1 MAEREFEAELE
12 RMFNQPPI
20 FNGKDGFA
28 DNDAF
33 TRRVTSRLDKS
44 WRLRAVALA
53 AAGTV
58 GGLITLSQTIGSN
71 LSLRLTDATSP
82 SVSRVDGVYEQT
94 VTQLNTLSGI
104 DMSALGLSGNL
115 VAMIGIAL
123 LLGMAAMGMRLLDET

>member
-12 RMFNQPPI
+12 RMFNQPPA
-20 FNGKDGFA
+20 FV

-53 AAGTV
+53 TAGTV

-71 LSLRLTDATSP
+71 FSLRFSDATVP
-82 SVSRVDGVYEQT
+82 AVSRVDGAYQQAVGQFSS
-94 VTQLNTLSGI
+94 LGAFDLSAI
-104 DMSALGLSGNL
+104 GLSGNIIAMVG
-115 VAMIGIAL
+115 VAAI
-123 LLGMAAMGMRLLDET
+123 LGMAAMGMRLLDET

>member
-12 RMFNQPPI
+12 RMFNQPPA
-20 FNGKDGFA
+20 FA

-53 AAGTV
+53 AAGSV

-71 LSLRLTDATSP
+71 FSLRLTDATAP
-82 SVSRVDGVYEQT
+82 SVSRVDGAVEQT
-94 VTQLNTLSGI
+94 VSQLNTLGGI
-104 DMSALGLSGNL
+104 DMSAIGLSGNL

>member
-12 RMFNQPPI
+12 RMFNQPPA
-20 FNGKDGFA
+20 FA

-71 LSLRLTDATSP
+71 FSLRLSDATAP
-82 SVSRVDGVYEQT
+82 SVSRVDGAVEQT
-94 VTQLNTLSGI
+94 VSQLNTLGGI
-104 DMSALGLSGNL
+104 DMSAIGLSGNL

>member
-12 RMFNQPPI
+12 RMFNQPPA
-20 FNGKDGFA
+20 FA

-33 TRRVTSRLDKS
+33 TRRVTSRLDRS
-44 WRLRAVALA
+44 WRLRAAALA

-58 GGLITLSQTIGSN
+58 GGLITLSQTIGSS
-71 LSLRLTDATSP
+71 LSLRLTDAASP
-82 SVSRVDGVYEQT
+82 SVNRVDGVYEQA
-94 VTQLNTLSGI
+94 VSQLNALGGIGLSSI
-104 DMSALGLSGNL
+104 GLSGNL

>member
-12 RMFNQPPI
+12 RMFNQPPA
-20 FNGKDGFA
+20 FV

-71 LSLRLTDATSP
+71 LSLRLSDATAP

-94 VTQLNTLSGI
+94 VSQLNTLGGI
-104 DMSALGLSGNL
+104 DMSAIGLSGNL

>member
-12 RMFNQPPI
+12 RMFNQPPA
-20 FNGKDGFA
+20 FV

-94 VTQLNTLSGI
+94 VSQLNTLGGI
-104 DMSALGLSGNL
+104 DMSAIGLSGNL

>member
-12 RMFNQPPI
+12 RMFNQPPA
-20 FNGKDGFA
+20 FA

-71 LSLRLTDATSP
+71 FSLRFSDATAP
-82 SVSRVDGVYEQT
+82 AVSRVDGAYEQA
-94 VTQLNTLSGI
+94 VGRFGVLDAI
-104 DMSALGLSGNL
+104 DLSALGLSGNIIAMVG
-115 VAMIGIAL
+115 VAAI
-123 LLGMAAMGMRLLDET
+123 LGMAAMGMRLLDET

>member
-12 RMFNQPPI
+12 RMFNQPPA
-20 FNGKDGFA
+20 FA

-53 AAGTV
+53 AAGSV

-71 LSLRLTDATSP
+71 FTLRLSDATAP
-82 SVSRVDGVYEQT
+82 SVSRVDGAVEQT
-94 VTQLNTLSGI
+94 VSQLNTLGGF
-104 DMSALGLSGNL
+104 DMSAMGLSGNL

>member
-12 RMFNQPPI
+12 RMFNQPPA
-20 FNGKDGFA
+20 FV

-82 SVSRVDGVYEQT
+82 SVSRVDGALDQAAG
-94 VTQLNTLSGI
+94 QLNSLGGI
-104 DMSALGLSGNL
+104 DLSAIGLSGNI
-115 VAMIGIAL
+115 VAMIGVAII
-123 LLGMAAMGMRLLDET
+123 LGMAGMGMRLLDET

>member
-12 RMFNQPPI
+12 RMFNQPPA
-20 FNGKDGFA
+20 FV

-53 AAGTV
+53 TAGTV

-94 VTQLNTLSGI
+94 VSQLNTLGGI
-104 DMSALGLSGNL
+104 DMSAIGLSGNL

>member
-12 RMFNQPPI
+12 RMFNQPPA
-20 FNGKDGFA
+20 FV

-53 AAGTV
+53 TAGTV

-82 SVSRVDGVYEQT
+82 SVSRVDGAFDQAVG
-94 VTQLNTLSGI
+94 QLNTFGGI
-104 DMSALGLSGNL
+104 DLSAIGLSGNI
-115 VAMIGIAL
+115 VAMIGVAII
-123 LLGMAAMGMRLLDET
+123 LGMAAMGMRLLDET

>member
-12 RMFNQPPI
+12 RMFNQPPA
-20 FNGKDGFA
+20 FV

-53 AAGTV
+53 TAGTV

-71 LSLRLTDATSP
+71 LSLRLSDATAP

-94 VTQLNTLSGI
+94 VSQLNTLGGI
-104 DMSALGLSGNL
+104 DMSAIGLSGNL

>member
-12 RMFNQPPI
+12 RMFNQPPA
-20 FNGKDGFA
+20 FV

-71 LSLRLTDATSP
+71 LSLRLTDATAP

-94 VTQLNTLSGI
+94 VSQLNTLGGI
-104 DMSALGLSGNL
+104 DMSAIGLSGNL

>member
-12 RMFNQPPI
+12 RMFNQPPA
-20 FNGKDGFA
+20 FA

-71 LSLRLTDATSP
+71 FSLRFSDAAVP
-82 SVSRVDGVYEQT
+82 AVSRVDGAYEQA
-94 VTQLNTLSGI
+94 VGQFGSLGAFDLSAI
-104 DMSALGLSGNL
+104 GLSGNIIAMVG
-115 VAMIGIAL
+115 VAAI
-123 LLGMAAMGMRLLDET
+123 LGMAAMGMRLLDET